1 MNNKR
6 KKKILIL
13 SFLGI
18 SLFIIAA
25 FIQTDNSLNNI
36 FNDGKIINR
45 DYTQYEDGNNIGH
58 LKVSG
63 YESPIEINGSAT
75 GVGAHN
81 WTWAKA
87 QPWCTGNGTES
98 EPYIIENIII
108 NGVGSNQCIGIYES
122 NEYFIIRNCTFY
134 NSRGTA
140 ATDSGIKL
148 LEVTNGKII
157 NSYCLNNTIGIYL
170 FESSYN
176 TIAENSLYNNS
187 YYGIRLYISSR

>member
-1 MNNKR
+1 MNNNR

-36 FNDGKIINR
+36 FNDVKIINK
-45 DYTQYEDGNNIGH
+45 DIIQNDDGNKIGH

-63 YESPIEINGSAT
+63 YENPIEINGSAT

-98 EPYIIENIII
+98 EPYIIEDIII
-108 NGVGSNQCIGIYES
+108 NGEGSDQCIGIYES
-122 NEYFIIRNCTFY
+122 NEYFIISNCTFY

-140 ATDSGIKL
+140 TDSG
-148 LEVTNGKII
+148 
-157 NSYCLNNTIGIYL
+157 
-170 FESSYN
+170 
-176 TIAENSLYNNS
+176 
-187 YYGIRLYISSR
+187 